1 MAKAVRWKIEF
12 VSNIEKTKYRI
23 DIYAEQDGTWSGVTQ
38 LLGGPQPFVTEENKS
53 DDFFTP
59 VRSQTGNIQV
69 CTAIPA
75 GGTLSLDDILPANN
89 IDHPVRL
96 VSIAANNAETIEW
109 QGFLSCEA
117 YSQSYTSI
125 PQILTLP
132 VISVLEAMDSVQADT
147 EHLSGLKTVVA
158 TINNIMETFI
168 AKADVSYFTQYY
180 VPSVACGRNIL
191 SKKIDNTVLFDKKEY
206 NNENSTTYIVDGI
219 SLKECLR
226 RIAAY
231 MGWCVREN
239 NISLFFMAA
248 NETSGYN
255 RHSRQGQIT
264 PSGIVI
270 TWMSDINDT
279 SVATSDIASMQWR
292 GIDHKRNVRQGAK
305 SVALAAKLEKYN
317 LNIEIPDCPVGSLVE
332 MYRQL
337 WYRYG
342 NGDWLY
348 MLANSNATAYSNMS
362 VAYYAAVGGLTGNNW
377 GYNNYDQSS
386 ISQLLDHIAVGP
398 NSSVEYVWR
407 LGHNGTW
414 WYAGAFLCK
423 YDWESTG
430 TATAHDTSNAL
441 YCAFLPLSLSI
452 GSSSI
457 ALESDFDP
465 SQVGAIFSIDSV
477 VNFRVSN
484 GYIKLFANSDTI
496 YWYDTFEGQ
505 TVTHSNN
512 INDDWAIA
520 LELSIGNNWWN
531 GSSWQSSQCYF
542 FARMTG
548 GGFKSNWDESM
559 SITKTD
565 GLLIPIT
572 SSMQGVV
579 KFKIWPMAS
588 NLASDGTTQSAHS
601 SIVEMIFSQLNVDHV
616 IPDNSNL
623 TDRSKNHYFRLLGT
637 NFSDEVSVDT
647 ELASSLNNLPS
658 PSLIMNS
665 DTEPM
670 TELSYGTES
679 RRPEVDLLNRLAAY
693 YGAARQT
700 LELKVKHPTAAAL
713 PLLKLNGISP
723 DTKKYLP
730 LAESRDWIADVA
742 TLTCFETP
750 E

>member
-1 MAKAVRWKIEF
+1 MSKAVKWQIPF
-12 VSNIEKTKYRI
+12 VSTIEKTKYRI
-23 DIYAEQDGTWSGVTQ
+23 DIYAEGYSGNPIQ

-96 VSIAANNAETIEW
+96 VSISGNTETIEW

-147 EHLSGLKTVVA
+147 EHLSGLKTVVV
-158 TINNIMETFI
+158 TINDIMETFI

-239 NISLFFMAA
+239 NISIFFMAA

-255 RHSRQGQIT
+255 RHSRKGRIT
-264 PSGIVI
+264 PIGPVI
-270 TWMSDINDT
+270 TWMSDLNDT

-292 GIDHKRNVRQGAK
+292 GADHKRNVRQGAK
-305 SVALAAKLEKYN
+305 SVAVVAKLEKYN
-317 LNIEIPDCPVGSLVE
+317 LNIEIPYCPVGSLVE

-337 WYRYG
+337 WG
-342 NGDWLY
+342 EDWLY
-348 MLANSNATAYSNMS
+348 LLANSNSTAYSNMS

-377 GYNNYDQSS
+377 GYNNYAQSS
-386 ISQLLDHIAVGP
+386 LSEVLDHMAVGP
-398 NSSVEYVWR
+398 NSSAVYMWS
-407 LGHNGTW
+407 LLHNGATW
-414 WYAGAFLCK
+414 CAGAFLCK
-423 YDWESTG
+423 YDWENTG
-430 TATAHDTSNAL
+430 TATAHDTSDAL
-441 YCAFLPLSLSI
+441 YCTFFPLSI
-452 GSSSI
+452 AASSSV
-457 ALESDFDP
+457 LVLDPDFDP
-465 SQVGAIFSIDSV
+465 SQVSAIFSINSV
-477 VNFRVSN
+477 VRFRASN
-484 GYIKLFANSDTI
+484 GYIKLSANSDTI
-496 YWYDTFEGQ
+496 YWYDAYMVGQ
-505 TVTHSNN
+505 TVTHSSNV
-512 INDDWAIA
+512 NDEWGIA
-520 LELSIGNNWWN
+520 LELSIGSMWWN
-531 GSSWQSSQCYF
+531 GSSWQGSQCYF

-565 GLLIPIT
+565 GLLIPI
-572 SSMQGVV
+572 SSSLQGVV
-579 KFKIWPMAS
+579 TFKIWPMAS
-588 NLASDGTTQSAHS
+588 NLASNGTTQFAHS
-601 SIVEMIFSQLNVDHV
+601 SIMEMIFSQLNVEHI

-623 TDRSKNHYFRLLGT
+623 TDRSENHYFRLLGT
-637 NFSDEVSVDT
+637 NFSDEISVDT
-647 ELASSLNNLPS
+647 DLASSLNNLPS

-670 TELSYGTES
+670 TELSYGSES
-679 RRPEVDLLNRLAAY
+679 RRPEVYLLNRLAAY

>member
-1 MAKAVRWKIEF
+1 MSKAVKWQIPF
-12 VSNIEKTKYRI
+12 VSTIEKTKYRI
-23 DIYAEQDGTWSGVTQ
+23 DIYAEGYSGNPIQ

-158 TINNIMETFI
+158 TINDIMETFI
-168 AKADVSYFTQYY
+168 AKAEVSYFTQYY

-191 SKKIDNTVLFDKKEY
+191 SKKIDNTILFDKKEY

-255 RHSRQGQIT
+255 RHYRQGRIT
-264 PSGIVI
+264 PSGPVI
-270 TWMSDINDT
+270 TWMSNLNDT
-279 SVATSDIASMQWR
+279 SVATSDITSMQWR
-292 GIDHKRNVRQGAK
+292 GADHKRNVRQGAK
-305 SVALAAKLEKYN
+305 SVAVVAKLEKYD
-317 LNIEIPDCPVGSLVE
+317 LNISLPEFPAGNVSIYYNE
-332 MYRQL
+332 L
-337 WYRYG
+337 NNNVTSEFWSKVWWYMVASQ
-342 NGDWLY
+342 N
-348 MLANSNATAYSNMS
+348 ANAYSNCKLGYWALDKS
-362 VAYYAAVGGLTGNNW
+362 SNGSYACS
-377 GYNNYDQSS
+377 NYGQSNLS
-386 ISQLLDHIAVGP
+386 DVLAHMLQAMD
-398 NSSVEYVWR
+398 NSSARKGRYAQSNPIR
-407 LGHNGTW
+407 Y
-414 WYAGAFLCK
+414 YAGAFFAK
-423 YDWESTG
+423 EAFEDTETQV
-430 TATAHDTSNAL
+430 HDPEDGLHCVLFPYTIANEA
-441 YCAFLPLSLSI
+441 
-452 GSSSI
+452 GS
-457 ALESDFDP
+457 DTPPNFDP
-465 SQVGAIFSIDSV
+465 SQVGYIVQMSSV
-477 VNFRVSN
+477 VGFVATN
-484 GYIKLFANSDTI
+484 GYLNLKSAYEMIYYHWADQGSHFALGAD
-496 YWYDTFEGQ
+496 
-505 TVTHSNN
+505 VT
-512 INDDWAIA
+512 DRDWR
-520 LELSIGNNWWN
+520 LGMRLRFGNKYWN
-531 GSSWQSSQCYF
+531 GSSWQTTPCLF
-542 FARMTG
+542 NARFNSG
-548 GGFKSNWDESM
+548 NFKGNWDETM
-559 SITKTD
+559 GIQETD
-565 GLLIPIT
+565 GLLVPIS
-572 SSMQGVV
+572 SSMSGEVV
-579 KFKIWPMAS
+579 LEVWPNVSRFGNYFQQWVCEAFFK
-588 NLASDGTTQSAHS
+588 
-601 SIVEMIFSQLNVDHV
+601 QLSVDY
-616 IPDNSNL
+616 IPLTDDTL
-623 TDRSKNHYFRLLGT
+623 TDRSENHYFRLLGT
-637 NFSDEVSVDT
+637 NFSDEISVDT

-670 TELSYGTES
+670 TELSYGSES

-742 TLTCFETP
+742 TLKCFETP